1 MADNPIFSLFLP
13 IALGIVMIG
22 LGLHLTINDFKRVA
36 LAPKAVT
43 VALLVQTVLLPPVA
57 FALAWV
63 FGLPPELG
71 LGLVLLAASPGGVT
85 ANLFSHLARG
95 DVALNISLTA
105 INSLL
110 ALVTLPI
117 WMVLGLSLLMDS
129 DQAVPPP
136 TRKVIEVAAIVIL
149 PVVIGMAL
157 RAFRPILA
165 EKLDKPV
172 RLAST
177 LILVA
182 LIAAAVILERET
194 LAKYAAVVGL
204 AALLFNLV
212 SLLAGYAAGRAA
224 RLNVPQSTAIAFEIG
239 IHNGTLAIF
248 VALHVLAMPGAAV
261 VPAIYSLLM
270 YLTGGLF
277 AWWVLKRAL
286 PRAAQIGRT

>member
-22 LGLHLTINDFKRVA
+22 LGLHLTLADFKRVA
-36 LAPKAVT
+36 TAPKAVG

-57 FALAWV
+57 FGLAIG
-63 FGLPPELG
+63 FALPPELG

-105 INSLL
+105 INSVL

-117 WMVLGLSLLMDS
+117 WVTLGLAWLMAS
-129 DQAVPPP
+129 EQAVPPP
-136 TRKVIEVAAIVIL
+136 TRKIIEVGVLVIL
-149 PVVIGMAL
+149 PVAIGMGL
-157 RAFRPILA
+157 RAWRPVIA
-165 EKLDKPV
+165 EKLDKPI

-182 LIAAAVILERET
+182 LIAAAVVLERET
-194 LAKYAAVVGL
+194 LATYAAVVGL

-224 RLNVPQSTAIAFEIG
+224 RLGVPQSTAIAFEIG

-248 VALHVLAMPGAAV
+248 VALHALQMAGAAV

-286 PRAAQIGRT
+286 PKSGALA

>member
-13 IALGIVMIG
+13 LALGIVMIG
-22 LGLHLTINDFKRVA
+22 LGLHLTLADFRRVLTAPRAVVVA
-36 LAPKAVT
+36 LGT
-43 VALLVQTVLLPPVA
+43 QTVLLPPLA
-57 FALAWV
+57 FALAIG
-63 FGLPPELG
+63 FELPPELG
-71 LGLVLLAASPGGVT
+71 LGLVVLAASPGGVT

-117 WMVLGLSLLMDS
+117 WVALGLAWLMAS

-136 TRKVIEVAAIVIL
+136 TRKIIEVGVL
-149 PVVIGMAL
+149 VVVPVLIGMGL
-157 RAFRPILA
+157 RAWRPLLA
-165 EKLDKPV
+165 QKLDKPV
-172 RLAST
+172 RIAST
-177 LILVA
+177 LFLA
-182 LIAAAVILERET
+182 LLIGAAVVLEYET
-194 LAKYAAVVGL
+194 LATYAAVVG
-204 AALLFNLV
+204 AAVLLFNLA
-212 SLLAGYAAGRAA
+212 SLLAGYAVARAV
-224 RLNVPQSTAIAFEIG
+224 RLGVPQATAIAFEIG

-286 PRAAQIGRT
+286 PRAGALT

>member
-22 LGLHLTINDFKRVA
+22 LGLHLTLADFKRVA
-36 LAPKAVT
+36 TAPKAVV
-43 VALLVQTVLLPPVA
+43 VALTVQTVLLPPVA
-57 FALAWV
+57 FALAIG

-105 INSLL
+105 INSVL

-117 WMVLGLSLLMDS
+117 WTALGLLWLMDS
-129 DQAVPPP
+129 EQAVPPP
-136 TRKVIEVAAIVIL
+136 TRKIIEVGLIVIV
-149 PVVIGMAL
+149 PVVLGMAL
-157 RAFRPILA
+157 RGWKPALA
-165 EKLDKPV
+165 DKLDKPI

-182 LIAAAVILERET
+182 LIAAAVIIERET

-204 AALLFNLV
+204 AALIFNLV

-224 RLNVPQSTAIAFEIG
+224 RLGVPQSTAIAFEIG

-248 VALHVLAMPGAAV
+248 VALHALQMAGAAV

-270 YLTGGLF
+270 YLTGGVF

-286 PRAAQIGRT
+286 PKAG

>member
-22 LGLHLTINDFKRVA
+22 LGLHLTLADFKRVA
-36 LAPKAVT
+36 TAPKAVG

-57 FALAWV
+57 FGLAIN
-63 FGLPPELG
+63 FALPPELG

-105 INSLL
+105 INSVL

-117 WMVLGLSLLMDS
+117 WVTLGLAWLMAS
-129 DQAVPPP
+129 EQAVPPP
-136 TRKVIEVAAIVIL
+136 TRKIIEVGVLVIL
-149 PVVIGMAL
+149 PVAIGMGL
-157 RAFRPILA
+157 RAWRPVIA
-165 EKLDKPV
+165 EKLDKPI

-182 LIAAAVILERET
+182 LIAAAVVLERET

-204 AALLFNLV
+204 AALLFNLA

-224 RLNVPQSTAIAFEIG
+224 RLGVPQSTAIAFEIG

-248 VALHVLAMPGAAV
+248 VALHALQMAGAAV

-286 PRAAQIGRT
+286 PKSGAPA

>member
-22 LGLHLTINDFKRVA
+22 LGLHLTLADFKRVA
-36 LAPKAVT
+36 TAPKAVV
-43 VALLVQTVLLPPVA
+43 VALSVQTVLLPPVA
-57 FALAWV
+57 FGLAIG

-71 LGLVLLAASPGGVT
+71 LGLVILAASPGGVT

-105 INSLL
+105 INSVL
-110 ALVTLPI
+110 ALLTLPI
-117 WMVLGLSLLMDS
+117 WTALGLAWLMDS
-129 DQAVPPP
+129 EQAVPPP
-136 TRKVIEVAAIVIL
+136 TRKIIEVGVLVIL
-149 PVVIGMAL
+149 PVAIGMGM
-157 RAFRPILA
+157 RAWRPTIA

-177 LILVA
+177 LILVT
-182 LIAAAVILERET
+182 LIIAAVVIERET

-204 AALLFNLV
+204 AALIFNLV
-212 SLLAGYAAGRAA
+212 SMLSGYAVGRLAKLGVRQA
-224 RLNVPQSTAIAFEIG
+224 TAIAFEIG

-248 VALHVLAMPGAAV
+248 VALHALQMAGAAV

-270 YLTGGLF
+270 YVTGGLF

-286 PRAAQIGRT
+286 PKADAPA

>member
-1 MADNPIFSLFLP
+1 MADNLIFSLFLP

-22 LGLHLTINDFKRVA
+22 LGLHLTLADFKRVGT
-36 LAPKAVT
+36 APKAVV
-43 VALLVQTVLLPPVA
+43 VALTVQTVLLPPVA
-57 FALAWV
+57 FALAIG

-105 INSLL
+105 INSAL
-110 ALVTLPI
+110 ALLTLPI
-117 WMVLGLSLLMDS
+117 WTALGLLWLMDS
-129 DQAVPPP
+129 EQAVPPP
-136 TRKVIEVAAIVIL
+136 TRKIVEVGLIVIV
-149 PVVIGMAL
+149 PVVIGMLL
-157 RAFRPILA
+157 RGWKPALA
-165 EKLDKPV
+165 EKLDKPI

-177 LILVA
+177 LILVV
-182 LIAAAVILERET
+182 LIAAAVVIERET
-194 LAKYAAVVGL
+194 LATYAAVVGL
-204 AALLFNLV
+204 AALIFNLV

-224 RLNVPQSTAIAFEIG
+224 RLGVPQSTAIAFEIG

-248 VALHVLAMPGAAV
+248 VALHALQMPGAAV

-270 YLTGGLF
+270 YITGGLF

-286 PRAAQIGRT
+286 RAA